1 MCQLGRAQGYS
12 NLIFSI
18 FRDCCEGISSVQA
31 TKINLVLSEY
41 PRTLKIL
48 SNYRV
53 LRVYLKFTVMPM
65 VNGTPKFTRP
75 PPTFE
80 RKIVCFYSKPPCEEI
95 KCNSSLTKFPVQ
107 AKKGSLVLPLSMS
120 ILHVSLTA
128 LACFGPI
135 DWSIASDL
143 KSEGTVFGAARVVDG
158 DTLVVNGVRIRL
170 YGIDAPEKKQT
181 CEVSGKDVACG
192 MESTQA
198 LESEIGGG
206 PVACS
211 LHGRDLYGRGIGV
224 CSVESKPGVITD
236 LNSWM
241 VDKGHAVAYRKYS
254 SRYVQQEL
262 SAQKS
267 KLGIWAGSFKQP
279 EEWRREHLH
288 RKISK

>member
-1 MCQLGRAQGYS
+1 
-12 NLIFSI
+12 
-18 FRDCCEGISSVQA
+18 
-31 TKINLVLSEY
+31 
-41 PRTLKIL
+41 
-48 SNYRV
+48 
-53 LRVYLKFTVMPM
+53 MPM
-65 VNGTPKFTRP
+65 VNGTRKVGP

-80 RKIVCFYSKPPCEEI
+80 RTIVCFYRKPLCKQM
-95 KCNSSLTKFPVQ
+95 KCNSSLTKPPSQ
-107 AKKGSLVLPLSMS
+107 ARKGSIALPLSMS
-120 ILHVSLTA
+120 ILQASLTA

-143 KSEGTVFGAARVVDG
+143 KFEGTVFGAARVVDG

-170 YGIDAPEKKQT
+170 YGIDAPEKKQL
-181 CEVSGKDVACG
+181 CQVSGNDVACG
-192 MESTQA
+192 MKSAQA
-198 LESEIGGG
+198 LKREIGGR

-254 SRYVQQEL
+254 LRYVQQEL

-267 KLGIWAGSFKQP
+267 KLGIWAGSFELP
-279 EEWRREHLH
+279 EDWRREHLH
-288 RKISK
+288 RKNFK